1 MCCKT
6 CNTVLLFF
14 RFCAE
19 PTVGCIR
26 HSELITVSWADFEFL
41 YYGFIIFDIRSCPAT
56 DRQGVKK
63 IREILAFTIVERFK
77 KGFFMITNYQING
90 FQAAGLAAG
99 IKKDRKKDLGLLL
112 AAAPIPTAGVFTRN
126 RVQAAPV
133 ILDRQRIRS
142 GLCRAIIVN
151 SGNANCCTGEK
162 GIRDATDMA
171 KAVADHLKIPEDQVL
186 VASTGVIGQPLP
198 IVAIANAVPEL
209 INACRPAGLAD
220 FAEAIMTTDTVPK
233 LVREAGTIDG
243 KQFQVIG
250 IAKGAGMIRPDMAT
264 LLGFVVSDI
273 KAPADVL
280 KPALQAAVDASLNRI
295 TIDGDTSTNDT
306 VLLMANGTA
315 GVQPTARAHKAE
327 FQRVLDSVLLQL
339 ARLLVKD
346 GEGVTKLV
354 EIKVTGAQTAQDARA
369 VADTI
374 AHSNLVKTAFFGE
387 DANWGRLIAAAGRAG
402 VRLDPDR
409 IDIYF
414 DDVQMVANGTGLG
427 QQAEDRATAILKQ
440 PEFTVTLDLNA
451 GTGEASVITC
461 DFSVDYVK
469 INADYR
475 S

>member
-1 MCCKT
+1 M
-6 CNTVLLFF
+6 
-14 RFCAE
+14 
-19 PTVGCIR
+19 
-26 HSELITVSWADFEFL
+26 
-41 YYGFIIFDIRSCPAT
+41 
-56 DRQGVKK
+56 
-63 IREILAFTIVERFK
+63 
-77 KGFFMITNYQING
+77 
-90 FQAAGLAAG
+90 
-99 IKKDRKKDLGLLL
+99 
-112 AAAPIPTAGVFTRN
+112 
-126 RVQAAPV
+126 

-142 GLCRAIIVN
+142 GLSRAIIVN

-162 GIRDATDMA
+162 GIRDATAMA
-171 KAVADHLKIPEDQVL
+171 KAVADHLKIPEEQVL

-198 IVAIANAVPEL
+198 IAAIANAVPEL

-243 KQFQVIG
+243 KPFQVIG
-250 IAKGAGMIRPDMAT
+250 VAKGAGMIRPDMAT

-273 KAPADVL
+273 EAPADVL

-306 VLLMANGTA
+306 VLLMANGAA
-315 GVQPTARAHKAE
+315 GVQTTARAHKAE

-354 EIKVTGAQTAQDARA
+354 EIKVTGAETAQDARS

-387 DANWGRLIAAAGRAG
+387 DANWGRLIAAAGRSG
-402 VRLDPDR
+402 IRLDPDR

-427 QQAEDRATAILKQ
+427 QQAEDRATAILKKS
-440 PEFTVTLDLNA
+440 EFTVTLDLNA